1 MGDFNQEIADGEV
14 YPPLP
19 DFQAKAH
26 VQSEEEY
33 HKMYKASIEDPEQF
47 WGDMAKEFH
56 WRTPFS
62 KVGPTFNFD
71 REKGPVS
78 IEWFTGGE
86 TNLCYNC
93 LDRHIEAGKGSRV
106 ALLHECNDA
115 DDNHKAYTYQD
126 LFVMVCKLGN
136 AFRAAGVKKGD
147 RISVYLPMTA
157 ELPATMLACA
167 RIGAVHSVVFG
178 GFSADALAGR
188 IVDAQSS
195 LVVTSDGVMRGPKP
209 IQLKAITDK
218 AVDISK
224 ANGFEVKTVVCVRR
238 LGGTPKEGQLKHDWN
253 AERDVWFH
261 DFIGPQP
268 ETCEVEWVQSEDP
281 LFMLY
286 TSGSTGKPKGVLHT
300 TAGYMV
306 GAFATMKYTFDYH
319 PEDVFFC
326 TADCGW
332 ITGHTYITYGPML
345 NCATQVLFEGVPNY
359 PDVDRFWA
367 VSEKYKVT
375 IFYTA
380 PTAIRS
386 LMKSGEG
393 PVRRRDLSS
402 LRLLA
407 SVGEPINPEAWRWY
421 HRVVGGGRC
430 PVTDTYW
437 QTETGGHLIA
447 PLCGAVNQK
456 PGSASLPFF
465 GVEPAIVDEK
475 GNELEGV
482 CAGSLVLKRP
492 TPSMMRTVFGDHQR
506 FEEVYF
512 SQFNG
517 YYFTGDGCK
526 RDKDGFYWLTG
537 RMDDVINVSG
547 HRIGTAEVESALV
560 AFPKVAEAA
569 VVGFPHDIKG
579 EGIWCYVTLN
589 EGEDYDDALKAS
601 LRTTVREVIGAFA
614 MPDEIHWAPGLP
626 KTRSGKIMRRVLRKL
641 ALPDY
646 QAQDLGDVTTLADPS
661 VVEQLKDNHPRKPKA
676 EGQ

>member
-1 MGDFNQEIADGEV
+1 
-14 YPPLP
+14 
-19 DFQAKAH
+19 
-26 VQSEEEY
+26 
-33 HKMYKASIEDPEQF
+33 
-47 WGDMAKEFH
+47 
-56 WRTPFS
+56 
-62 KVGPTFNFD
+62 
-71 REKGPVS
+71 
-78 IEWFTGGE
+78 
-86 TNLCYNC
+86 
-93 LDRHIEAGKGSRV
+93 
-106 ALLHECNDA
+106 
-115 DDNHKAYTYQD
+115 
-126 LFVMVCKLGN
+126 
-136 AFRAAGVKKGD
+136 
-147 RISVYLPMTA
+147 
-157 ELPATMLACA
+157 
-167 RIGAVHSVVFG
+167 
-178 GFSADALAGR
+178 
-188 IVDAQSS
+188 
-195 LVVTSDGVMRGPKP
+195 
-209 IQLKAITDK
+209 
-218 AVDISK
+218 
-224 ANGFEVKTVVCVRR
+224 
-238 LGGTPKEGQLKHDWN
+238 
-253 AERDVWFH
+253 VWFH
-261 DFIGPQP
+261 DFIASQP
-268 ETCEVEWVQSEDP
+268 DACECEWVQSEDP

-306 GAFATMKYTFDYH
+306 GAYATMKYSFDYH

-332 ITGHTYITYGPML
+332 ITGHTYIAYGPTL

-367 VSEKYKVT
+367 VCEKYKVT
-375 IFYTA
+375 TFYTA

-386 LMKSGEG
+386 LMKSGDE
-393 PVRRRDLSS
+393 PVRRHDLSS

-430 PVTDTYW
+430 PVADTYW
-437 QTETGGHLIA
+437 QTETGGHLIT

-465 GVEPAIVDEK
+465 GVQPAIVDEK
-475 GNELEGV
+475 GQELEGV
-482 CAGSLVLKRP
+482 CGGSLVIKRP

-506 FEEVYF
+506 FEETYF
-512 SQFNG
+512 SQFKG

-560 AFPKVAEAA
+560 AHSKVAEAA

-579 EGIWCYVTLN
+579 EGIWCYVTLK
-589 EGEDYDDALKAS
+589 EGEAYDDGLKAS
-601 LRTTVREVIGAFA
+601 LKAQVREVIGAFA

-646 QAQDLGDVTTLADPS
+646 QAQDLGDTTTLADPS
-661 VVEQLKDNHPRKPKA
+661 VVDQLKDLHPRRPKA
-676 EGQ
+676 EGP

>member
-47 WGDMAKEFH
+47 WGDMAKEFY

-62 KVGPTFNFD
+62 KVGPTYNFD

-78 IEWFTGGE
+78 VEWFTGGE

-136 AFRAAGVKKGD
+136 ALRAAGVKKGD
-147 RISVYLPMTA
+147 RVSVYLPMTM

-195 LVVTSDGVMRGPKP
+195 VVVTSDGVMRGPKP

-306 GAFATMKYTFDYH
+306 GAYATMKYTFDYH

-393 PVRRRDLSS
+393 PVQKHDLSS
-402 LRLLA
+402 FRLLA

-447 PLCGAVNQK
+447 PLVGAVSQK

-465 GVEPAIVDEK
+465 GVQPAIVDDK
-475 GNELEGV
+475 GQELEGV

-517 YYFTGDGCK
+517 CYFTGDGCK

-614 MPDEIHWAPGLP
+614 MPDEVHWAPGLP

-646 QAQDLGDVTTLADPS
+646 QSQDLGDTTTLADPT
-661 VVEQLKDNHPRKPKA
+661 VVDQLKDLHPRKPKA

>member
-47 WGDMAKEFH
+47 WGDMAKEFY

-62 KVGPTFNFD
+62 KVGPTYNFD

-78 IEWFTGGE
+78 VEWFTGGE

-136 AFRAAGVKKGD
+136 ALRAAGVKKGD
-147 RISVYLPMTA
+147 RVSVYLPMTM

-195 LVVTSDGVMRGPKP
+195 VVVTSDGVMRGPKP

-306 GAFATMKYTFDYH
+306 GAYATMKYTFDYH

-393 PVRRRDLSS
+393 PVQKHDLSS
-402 LRLLA
+402 FRLLA

-447 PLCGAVNQK
+447 PLVGAVSQK

-465 GVEPAIVDEK
+465 GVQPAIVDDK
-475 GNELEGV
+475 GQELEGV

-517 YYFTGDGCK
+517 CYFTGDGCK

-569 VVGFPHDIKG
+569 VVGFPHDVKG

-589 EGEDYDDALKAS
+589 EGEAYDDALKAN
-601 LRTTVREVIGAFA
+601 LKTQVREVIGAFA

>member
-115 DDNHKAYTYQD
+115 DDEHKAYTYQE

-136 AFRAAGVKKGD
+136 AFRAAGVNKGD
-147 RISVYLPMTA
+147 RISVYLPMTV

-195 LVVTSDGVMRGPKP
+195 VVVTSDGVMRGPKP

-218 AVDISK
+218 AVEVS
-224 ANGFEVKTVVCVRR
+224 AQNGFEVKKVVCVRR
-238 LGGTPKEGQLKHDWN
+238 LGGTSKESQLKHEWN

-261 DFIGPQP
+261 DFIASQP
-268 ETCEVEWVQSEDP
+268 ETCDVEWMQSEDP

-286 TSGSTGKPKGVLHT
+286 TSGSTGKPKGVLHS

-306 GAFATMKYTFDYH
+306 GAHATMKFTFDYH
-319 PEDVFFC
+319 QEDVFFC

-332 ITGHTYITYGPML
+332 ITGHTYIAYGPTL
-345 NCATQVLFEGVPNY
+345 NCATQVLFEGVPNF
-359 PDVDRFWA
+359 PDIDRFWA
-367 VSEKYKVT
+367 VCEKYKVT
-375 IFYTA
+375 LFYTA

-393 PVRRRDLSS
+393 PVQKHDLSS

-430 PVTDTYW
+430 PVADTYW
-437 QTETGGHLIA
+437 QTETGGHLIT

-465 GVEPAIVDEK
+465 GVQPAIVDEK
-475 GNELEGV
+475 GQELEGV
-482 CAGSLVLKRP
+482 CSGSLVLKRP
-492 TPSMMRTVFGDHQR
+492 TPSMMRTVYGDHKR
-506 FEEVYF
+506 FEETYF

-517 YYFTGDGCK
+517 FYFTGDGCK

-614 MPDEIHWAPGLP
+614 MPDEVHWAPGLP

-646 QAQDLGDVTTLADPS
+646 QSQDLGDTTTLADPT
-661 VVEQLKDNHPRKPKA
+661 VVDQLKDLHPRKPKA

>member
-332 ITGHTYITYGPML
+332 ITGHTYIAYGPTL
-345 NCATQVLFEGVPNY
+345 NCATQVLFEGVPNF
-359 PDVDRFWA
+359 PDIDRFWA
-367 VSEKYKVT
+367 VCEKYKVT
-375 IFYTA
+375 LFYTA

-393 PVRRRDLSS
+393 PVQKHDLSS

-465 GVEPAIVDEK
+465 GVQPAIVDEK
-475 GNELEGV
+475 GQELEGV
-482 CAGSLVLKRP
+482 CSGSLVLKRP
-492 TPSMMRTVFGDHQR
+492 TPSMMRTVYGDHKR
-506 FEEVYF
+506 FEETYF

-517 YYFTGDGCK
+517 FYFTGDGCK